1 MTAKALVVVTS
12 IPLLTSDPPFMTQ
25 SISLF
30 GRVWPVAG
38 LAVSVIVNL
47 VWIGFLGYGF
57 SKLVETAFF

>member
-1 MTAKALVVVTS
+1 MTAKAQVVVTS
-12 IPLLTSDPPFMTQ
+12 IPLLTSDPPFITQ
-25 SISLF
+25 SIPLF

-38 LAVSVIVNL
+38 LAAAVIVYS